1 MLMRYKDIDK
11 MNEKE
16 LNKKL
21 EDLNLEL
28 MKRETMMVKKD
39 PKIEKRKVIK
49 KTIAMIQTKLTQLEK
64 EKQNGAK
71 NDTIRKR

>member
-1 MLMRYKDIDK
+1 